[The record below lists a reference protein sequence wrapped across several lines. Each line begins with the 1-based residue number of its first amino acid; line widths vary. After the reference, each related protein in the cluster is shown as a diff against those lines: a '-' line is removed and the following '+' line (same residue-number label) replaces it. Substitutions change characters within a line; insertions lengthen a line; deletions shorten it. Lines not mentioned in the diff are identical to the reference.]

1 MISHVP
7 SQEKSKPPMSP
18 VIQIRDLTFAYDKQ
32 VVLEDINL
40 DVEEKDFLAIIGP
53 NGGGKSTLLKLIL
66 GVNSVQKGSIKV
78 FGKPPKKALSLIG
91 YVPQNTNIN
100 TDFPIKVIEVV
111 LMGHVG
117 EKKPLF
123 GYGKD
128 EIACAMG
135 ALSQVG
141 MQAYAQNK
149 IGSLSGGQRQ
159 RVMIARALCAH
170 PKILILDEPT
180 ASIDVTGQKEIYELL
195 RMLNESI
202 TVIVVSHD
210 ISVILEYANK
220 AAHVNRKLAFH
231 DISDREQTFHTHGDG
246 EHFCEIELL
255 QMLGAEHCDTCTST
269 GSATDTSTPSTSSTS
284 SGTETLA
291 EPAEAEEA
299 KWREQK

>member
-1 MISHVP
+1 MLL
-7 SQEKSKPPMSP
+7 QGNKMS
-18 VIQIRDLTFAYDKQ
+18 VIDIKNLSFSYDRD
-32 VVLEDINL
+32 VILENITL
-40 DVEEKDFLAIIGP
+40 HVEELDFLAIIGP

-66 GVNSVQKGSIKV
+66 GMNKSKRGAIKV
-78 FGKPPKKALSLIG
+78 FGKIPEKNLSLIG
-91 YVPQNTNIN
+91 YVPQNTNVN

-117 EKKPLF
+117 TKNPLF

-135 ALSQVG
+135 ALSQVS
-141 MQAYAQNK
+141 MQEFAQSK

-180 ASIDVTGQKEIYELL
+180 SSIDIKGQKEIYELL
-195 RMLNESI
+195 KLLNQSI
-202 TVIVVSHD
+202 TIVVVSHD

-220 AAHVNRKLAFH
+220 AAHINKRLSYH
-231 DISDREQTFHTHGDG
+231 DISDKQKTFHTHNEG

-255 QMLGAEHCDTCTST
+255 QMLGSENCNTCDHDEHKEDT
-269 GSATDTSTPSTSSTS
+269 
-284 SGTETLA
+284 
-291 EPAEAEEA
+291 
-299 KWREQK
+299 KWREAK